1 MKGTKEMVIKT
12 IVFLIAMLVSA
23 VVIGVVAAISS
34 FTLDIINE
42 KLASRRQARELR
54 IQEEKVKS
62 RRDTLW
68 KTYIKLLLD

>member
-23 VVIGVVAAISS
+23 IVIGVVAAISS

-54 IQEEKVKS
+54 MQEAKVKS